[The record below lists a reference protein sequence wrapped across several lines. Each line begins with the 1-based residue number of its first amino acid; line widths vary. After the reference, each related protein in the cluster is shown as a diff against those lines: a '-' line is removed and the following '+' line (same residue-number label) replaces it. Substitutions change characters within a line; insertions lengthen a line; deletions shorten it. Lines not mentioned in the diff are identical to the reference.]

1 MRIHIT
7 SGDGA
12 LMLLSAASGALDA
25 ISFIVFGKVFSAFM
39 TGNLVF
45 LGLGAADAFA
55 PGGPD
60 LGRVCIVL
68 VAFSAGVFA
77 AARLTRRA
85 RRAHGG
91 TGLTRS
97 LGVVLGIELVFLG
110 GWLAVEGE
118 PSSAAATLLA
128 VVAALA
134 MGMQT
139 SAIGSLEIKGV
150 FTTAA
155 TGTLVNLSREAAD
168 RRVTQADPA
177 RMARVLVGLVL
188 GALGGGLLL
197 VHAHPLAAALPPLLT
212 VLALTLVTARAPTP
226 AAYAAP
232 GSSASGPAS

>member
-1 MRIHIT
+1 MRTHPT

-45 LGLGAADAFA
+45 LGLGTADAFA

-60 LGRVCIVL
+60 LGRVCIVV

-77 AARLTRRA
+77 AARLARRARRA
-85 RRAHGG
+85 RRAHGT

-97 LGVVLGIELVFLG
+97 LGVVLGIELLFLG
-110 GWLAVEGE
+110 GWLVVEGE

-128 VVAALA
+128 VIAALA

-212 VLALTLVTARAPTP
+212 LFALALLTARAPVT
-226 AAYAAP
+226 A
-232 GSSASGPAS
+232 GD